1 MNLANDNMGRLF
13 LLAILFVFFRCADTT
28 EKKAETKV
36 VPKTRTQKKEVSLVV
51 LGTVQDAGSPHIGC
65 RKQCCSALF
74 EHSDPTKKVVSL
86 GLVDHK
92 TGKTYLFEA
101 TPDIAAQLKHLQR
114 YAESEEET
122 PDGIFLTHA
131 HMGHYSGLMYLG
143 REALNSE
150 KLPVYAMPKM
160 KTFLKDNGPWSQLV
174 SLSNISL
181 VGIED
186 QGQIVLTPNIV
197 VTPFLV
203 PHRDEFSETVGYKIS
218 GPAKTVLFIPDIDKW
233 HLWKKSIV
241 EEISKVDYAF
251 LDATFYDA
259 AEIDNRDISEIP
271 HPFVIE
277 SLALFGK
284 LPDTEKKKIYFIH
297 FNHTNPLLDSSNPE
311 REYLKEK
318 GFQIAEY
325 GQLLSL

>member
-1 MNLANDNMGRLF
+1 M
-13 LLAILFVFFRCADTT
+13 
-28 EKKAETKV
+28 
-36 VPKTRTQKKEVSLVV
+36 
-51 LGTVQDAGSPHIGC
+51 
-65 RKQCCSALF
+65 
-74 EHSDPTKKVVSL
+74 
-86 GLVDHK
+86 
-92 TGKTYLFEA
+92 
-101 TPDIAAQLKHLQR
+101 
-114 YAESEEET
+114 
-122 PDGIFLTHA
+122 
-131 HMGHYSGLMYLG
+131 
-143 REALNSE
+143 
-150 KLPVYAMPKM
+150 
-160 KTFLKDNGPWSQLV
+160 
-174 SLSNISL
+174 
-181 VGIED
+181 
-186 QGQIVLTPNIV
+186 